1 MQRIRLFLA
10 ALAVA
15 TLTLAPGPAAAGAP
29 ELGWSDLHDGGA
41 QLIDD
46 GYVALTDAAGN
57 AVIAGVRTVAGGNAD
72 LLVRKLDRLTGE
84 LMWSYAYAEPAGN
97 DMAVA
102 DMVIDHRGDI
112 LIAGY
117 LSSCDS

>member
-1 MQRIRLFLA
+1 MSRIRLFLA
-10 ALAVA
+10 ALVAV
-15 TLTLAPGPAAAGAP
+15 TLALAPGSVSAFSP

-46 GYVALTDAAGN
+46 GYVALTDGDGN
-57 AVIAGVRTVAGGNAD
+57 AVIAGVRTVPGGQAD
-72 LLVRKLDRLTGE
+72 LFLRKLDRLTGE
-84 LMWSYAYAEPAGN
+84 ALWTYTYAEPAGN

-112 LIAGY
+112 MVAGY